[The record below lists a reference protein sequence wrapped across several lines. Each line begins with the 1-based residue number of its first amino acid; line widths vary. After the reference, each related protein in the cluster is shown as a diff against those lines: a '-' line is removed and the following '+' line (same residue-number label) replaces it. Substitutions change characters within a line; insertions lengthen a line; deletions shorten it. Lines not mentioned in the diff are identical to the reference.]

1 MQNKNQNQIQSF
13 YSDEFGSMEI
23 LLLDGKPYFP
33 ATECAE
39 KLGYTKPHNAISRH
53 CAHSLKRGV
62 SVKASNQFGIAGER
76 TVEKTY
82 IPEGDL
88 YRLIIRS
95 KLPAAARFEA
105 WVFDTVLPSL
115 RKFGAYI
122 MPDTLDE
129 MISSPE
135 FAIALLKELQ
145 KEREKNA
152 AIAPKADYYDKI
164 LQCKNSVPISLI
176 AKDYGISAAAFNRM
190 LHKFRIQY
198 RVADT
203 WILYQEYAGF
213 GYTQTK
219 TYHFGENTAAMHT
232 CWTQKGRLFLYEFLK
247 GFGILPTAEV
257 LPENWEPDVDELYDY
272 TDYDDDDI
280 AAWATA

>member
-1 MQNKNQNQIQSF
+1 MQNTNQNQIQNF
-13 YSDEFGSMEI
+13 YSDEFGALEI
-23 LLLDGKPYFP
+23 LLLDGKPFFP
-33 ATECAE
+33 ACECAV
-39 KLGYTKPHNAISRH
+39 KLGYAKPRNAIDRH
-53 CAHSLKRGV
+53 CKGALKQGV
-62 SVKASNQFGIAGER
+62 LTNGGKQ
-76 TVEKTY
+76 EKTY

-122 MPDTLDE
+122 MPDTLHE
-129 MISSPE
+129 MVSSPE

-152 AIAPKADYYDKI
+152 ELMPKVNYYDKI

-213 GYTQTK
+213 GYTQTR

-257 LPENWEPDVDELYDY
+257 LCENSESDEDEVYVY
-272 TDYDDDDI
+272 YGDDDDI